1 MGRKKVAAL
10 LKLQIPAGQATP
22 APPVGPA
29 LGQHGV
35 NIMDFVRAYNAAT
48 ESQVGTIV
56 PVEVTVYEDRS
67 FTFVTK
73 TPPAA
78 VMLRQAAKVE
88 KGSAQPHV
96 VQGGLGDAG
105 AGAPDRPGQD
115 GRPQRQRRRGG
126 HEDRRGHGPFHGPDR
141 QRADQEVWEARHRR
155 VAMTTRRQQWARSKT
170 TPPRSTTATPATRRP
185 KRSDW

>member
-35 NIMDFVRAYNAAT
+35 NIMDFVKAYNDAT
-48 ESQVGTIV
+48 QSQAGTIV
-56 PVEVTVYEDRS
+56 PVEITIYEDRS

-78 VMLRQAAKVE
+78 VLLRQAARVE
-88 KGSAQPHV
+88 KGSGVPHTEKVGSVTRAQV
-96 VQGGLGDAG
+96 KQIAETKM
-105 AGAPDRPGQD
+105 PDLNAND
-115 GRPQRQRRRGG
+115 
-126 HEDRRGHGPFHGPDR
+126 
-141 QRADQEVWEARHRR
+141 VEA
-155 VAMTTRRQQWARSKT
+155 AMKIVEGTARSMGIVVEG
-170 TPPRSTTATPATRRP
+170 
-185 KRSDW
+185 